1 MKKILTYVAL
11 GVVGIYV
18 AATAFGFLDLTAAL
32 YQLGVFL
39 PLVYAVYNKLENGE
53 LVKTNSQ
60 LADVCDI
67 LEMRVAEA
75 KTQEE
80 LLNKSNRTQ
89 ALKIK
94 SFEEQFW
101 KSHDKKVSEIN
112 EAAKAVKKPSKKKEV
127 K

>member
-67 LEMRVAEA
+67 LEMRVNEA
-75 KTQEE
+75 QVKEVS
-80 LLNKSNRTQ
+80 LNKLYHN
-89 ALKIK
+89 ALNKQETAYKELFEKFNEQPDNTIK
-94 SFEEQFW
+94 T
-101 KSHDKKVSEIN
+101 
-112 EAAKAVKKPSKKKEV
+112 VKKPSKKKEV

>member
-53 LVKTNSQ
+53 LTKTNSQ

-67 LEMRVAEA
+67 LEMRVNEA
-75 KTQEE
+75 QVKEVS
-80 LLNKSNRTQ
+80 LNKLYHN
-89 ALKIK
+89 ALNKQETAYKELFEKFNEQPDNTIK
-94 SFEEQFW
+94 T
-101 KSHDKKVSEIN
+101 
-112 EAAKAVKKPSKKKEV
+112 VKKPSKKKEV